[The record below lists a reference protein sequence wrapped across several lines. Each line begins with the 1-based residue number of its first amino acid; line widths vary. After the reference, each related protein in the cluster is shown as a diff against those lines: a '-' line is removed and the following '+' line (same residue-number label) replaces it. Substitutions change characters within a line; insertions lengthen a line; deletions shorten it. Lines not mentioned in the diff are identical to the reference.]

1 MRTLKHQQGMSI
13 PGMLII
19 AIMAGFYVMC
29 FVKMVPHYS
38 EYFTIRDIVSTVAEE
53 HQPGTTTVGQVRRR
67 MDKLFNTNQI
77 YAIEIG
83 DVEIYREKGKT
94 YIDASYEA
102 RIPIAGRIDA
112 VLNFNDLLY
121 VAGQPNAK

>member
-1 MRTLKHQQGMSI
+1 MRTPQRQRGMSI

-29 FVKMVPHYS
+29 MVKMVPHYF
-38 EYFTIRDIVSTVAEE
+38 EYNTIKDII
-53 HQPGTTTVGQVRRR
+53 TTVSSEHEPGNTSLAQVRRR
-67 MDKLFNTNQI
+67 IDTLFNTNQI
-77 YAIEIG
+77 YAIKVG
-83 DVEIYREKGKT
+83 DVDIYREKGKT

-112 VLNFNDLLY
+112 LLKFDDLLFE
-121 VAGQPNAK
+121 AGQSEPR